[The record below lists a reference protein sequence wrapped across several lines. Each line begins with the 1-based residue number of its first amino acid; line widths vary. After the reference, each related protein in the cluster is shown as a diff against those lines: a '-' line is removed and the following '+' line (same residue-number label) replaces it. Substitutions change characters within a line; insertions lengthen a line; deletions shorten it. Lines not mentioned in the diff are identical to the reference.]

1 MAPCIRPKDK
11 HIQLSNILVKN
22 SCKYDPRERCLAG
35 KKIFFSMPLLYNN
48 ENLDPFTMGFVNNS
62 LYKNNFWIGYILI
75 KKNIDPMI
83 TLKNNNV
90 DYILVDVNSMYTD
103 NIISIFGK
111 LSAKV
116 FWIIY

>member
-1 MAPCIRPKDK
+1 
-11 HIQLSNILVKN
+11 
-22 SCKYDPRERCLAG
+22 
-35 KKIFFSMPLLYNN
+35 MPLLYNN

-90 DYILVDVNSMYTD
+90 DYILVEVNSMYTD
-103 NIISIFGK
+103 NIISERGK
-111 LSAKV
+111 LALRKSLHQK
-116 FWIIY
+116 Y